1 MSSVKQLAE
10 KEAHKGYV
18 RNVLT
23 NDHFRFVSAAQ
34 NRRWWTYMVALSVM
48 LIFVGLPLVSLS
60 LFQFDPL
67 QTVSISMLLRYSHF
81 QIFLFISK

>member
-34 NRRWWTYMVALSVM
+34 NRRWWTYLVALCVM
-48 LIFVGLPLVSLS
+48 VIFVRLNLRFSFSHSIRFFADCQYLHAPS
-60 LFQFDPL
+60 LFPFPNLSVHQ
-67 QTVSISMLLRYSHF
+67 
-81 QIFLFISK
+81 